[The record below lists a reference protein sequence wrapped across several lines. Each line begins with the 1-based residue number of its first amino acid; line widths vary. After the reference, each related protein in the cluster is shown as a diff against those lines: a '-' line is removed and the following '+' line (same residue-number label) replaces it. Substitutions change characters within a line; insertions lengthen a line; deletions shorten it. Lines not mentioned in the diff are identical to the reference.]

1 MFELLVLFVFVWIFM
16 KALGLAF
23 RVSWGLA
30 KIIAVVLFTLA
41 LPAMIGCLLVA
52 GGAVLLLPLVLVAA
66 AWGILDTCI

>member
-23 RVSWGLA
+23 RISWGLA